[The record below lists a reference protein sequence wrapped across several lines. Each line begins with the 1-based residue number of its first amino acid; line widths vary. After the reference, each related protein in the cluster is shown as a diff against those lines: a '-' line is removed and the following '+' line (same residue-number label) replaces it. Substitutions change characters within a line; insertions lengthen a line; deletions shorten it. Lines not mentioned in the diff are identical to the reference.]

1 MGRDGES
8 ERTEARVMTRTS
20 AMRMGSIVERLAAAG
35 CVAPEEEARELR
47 AGTPDDHTLEEWIR
61 RRERGE
67 PLAWITGATTFCGR
81 RIHVDPG
88 VYVPRLQSEELAR
101 RAVAVLP
108 DGGRAVDLCT
118 GCGAIA
124 VTMSAERP
132 SATVI
137 GVDLDPL
144 AVANARRNG
153 VEAIRSDLGDALRPN
168 AFDVVT
174 CVAPYVPTG
183 ALRLLPS
190 DVIRYEPALALD
202 GGGDGLVVLRRVV
215 MSAVRVLQVG
225 GRLLVEVGGSQDQ
238 GLSSAL
244 GDSGFWDVETWADE
258 AGDLRGLAARLV

>member
-1 MGRDGES
+1 M
-8 ERTEARVMTRTS
+8 RTS
-20 AMRMGSIVERLAAAG
+20 TMRMGSIVERLASAG
-35 CVAPEEEARELR
+35 CVAPEEEARELQAR
-47 AGTPDDHTLEEWIR
+47 VPDDRTLEDWLL

-101 RAVAVLP
+101 RAAALLP

-124 VTMSAERP
+124 VTMSAVCP
-132 SATVI
+132 SATVV

-153 VEAIRSDLGDALRPN
+153 VESVRADLGDALRSN
-168 AFDVVT
+168 TFDVVT

-190 DVIRYEPALALD
+190 DVLRYEPSLALD
-202 GGGDGLVVLRRVV
+202 GGDEGLDVLRRVV
-215 MSAVRVLQVG
+215 VSAA
-225 GRLLVEVGGSQDQ
+225 RLLRPAGWLLLEVGGSQDE
-238 GLSSAL
+238 GLESAL
-244 GDSGFWDVETWADE
+244 DDSGFGTVETWVDE
-258 AGDLRGLAARLV
+258 ADDLRGLAARIA